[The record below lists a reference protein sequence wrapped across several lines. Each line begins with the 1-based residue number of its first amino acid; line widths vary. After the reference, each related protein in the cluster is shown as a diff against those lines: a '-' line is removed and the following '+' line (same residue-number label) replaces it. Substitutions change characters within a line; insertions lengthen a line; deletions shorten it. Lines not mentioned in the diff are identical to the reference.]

1 MKECGGN
8 RAVTARGKRLPEVVD
23 TLDDLR
29 ICVRALRRR
38 CPLMRRAH
46 DVAGDPPLRRDPA
59 GFSGLARLVV
69 GQQVSIE
76 SARAIWLRLS
86 TVTGPVEAATIA
98 GLSDADLQGA
108 GLSRPKIR
116 TLRALTRAVD
126 EGFDLDAIG
135 RLDDEAVRQSLCA
148 VSGIGP
154 WTADVYLMFCLGRA
168 DVFAPGDLAL
178 QVAAQDL
185 LGLAER
191 PQPAELSDIAER
203 WRPVRAV
210 AARLLWAYY
219 GATRKRANQPL

>member
-1 MKECGGN
+1 
-8 RAVTARGKRLPEVVD
+8 
-23 TLDDLR
+23 
-29 ICVRALRRR
+29 
-38 CPLMRRAH
+38 MRRAH